1 MSFVIDTPEGIAFV
15 RAAARLAALK
25 GHQRGVFTIV
35 KRVYGFT
42 GGVKTVTAML
52 QEYVDGVLTIRGWDP
67 AYGERIRACAQE
79 ALDRAVE
86 EHGENDPRL
95 KDIADANVQAF
106 FESGSITEQEGNDAC
121 LLLYVEVVRAHAG
134 RM

>member
-1 MSFVIDTPEGIAFV
+1 MSIVIDTPEGIAFA
-15 RAAARLAALK
+15 RAAARLGALK
-25 GHQRGVFTIV
+25 LHQRGVYTIV

-52 QEYVDGVLTIRGWDP
+52 QEYVDGVLTVRAWEP
-67 AYGERIRACAQE
+67 AYSERIHGIAQE
-79 ALDRAVE
+79 AIRRAEE
-86 EHGENDPRL
+86 EHGQDPRL

-121 LLLYVEVVRAHAG
+121 LLLYVEVVRQHAG
-134 RM
+134 RL